1 MVIVSTWDGLG
12 LNSFRMSR
20 LLRILAVSLLA
31 VVSASCA
38 SKKPPAFADN
48 PLPLLLWLGEF
59 TRPAGTVYPGLPAEP
74 RFGSI
79 SGLAPDAGTGQWVG
93 VIDDRDMSRVA
104 WLNVTVVAK
113 GLDVTPV
120 RMQALRAGPGVPERI
135 AAHSDLEGVV
145 ALANGTFV
153 MSEEGHRLEE
163 TGEAWQPALLQVNRD
178 AVVTN
183 VIPFP
188 SAFQLTTDGK
198 SGLRNNQGFEAL
210 AVTPS
215 GRLIAGLEQPLI
227 QDGHVSF
234 ERGAAGRL
242 VEFTPSGATFKP
254 GRQWRYMISPTPYL
268 ENFDETCPDGENG
281 LVELLAFSE
290 TSLVSMERSCLM
302 TKDRQFTANT
312 IHLYSVELTQGEA
325 RKRLLLDFQSII
337 PRLSPAL
344 SRLENFEA
352 LTFGPIINGMKTLLI
367 GSDDNFRATQKTSFL
382 LFGMR

>member
-1 MVIVSTWDGLG
+1 M
-12 LNSFRMSR
+12 RR
-20 LLRILAVSLLA
+20 LLRILFIVGLA
-31 VVSASCA
+31 VTGAACA
-38 SKKPPAFADN
+38 AKAPAAYVDN

-59 TRPAGTVYPGLPAEP
+59 TRPSGTAYPGIPAEP

-79 SGLAPDAGTGQWVG
+79 SGLAPDAGSGQWIG
-93 VIDDRDMSRVA
+93 VIDDRNPSRIA
-104 WLNVTVVAK
+104 WLSVTVGPN
-113 GLDVTPV
+113 GLEVTPTRV
-120 RMQALRAGPGVPERI
+120 QQLRAGPGVPDRI
-135 AAHSDLEGVV
+135 AANSDLEAVV

-153 MSEEGHRLEE
+153 MAEEGHRVEE
-163 TGEAWQPALLQVNRD
+163 TGEVWQPALLQVNRD

-183 VIPFP
+183 VIAFP
-188 SAFQLTTDGK
+188 PAFQITADGK
-198 SGLRNNQGFEAL
+198 TGLRDNQGFEGL
-210 AVTPS
+210 AVTPG

-227 QDGHVSF
+227 EDGLVSF
-234 ERGAAGRL
+234 DRGAPGRL
-242 VEFTPSGATFKP
+242 VEFVPSGSTFKP

-268 ENFDETCPDGENG
+268 ESFEEICNDGENG

-290 TSLVSMERSCLM
+290 TTLISMERACL
-302 TKDRQFTANT
+302 TTRDKQFTANT
-312 IHLYSVELTQGEA
+312 VQLFSVELTAGEA

-352 LTFGPIINGMKTLLI
+352 LTFGPIINGTKTLLI